1 MKKLVTVSLMALSI
15 LASTSC
21 GRQGDSSSAEEK
33 EYDDNLSYIQKNG
46 DVYQY
51 LNNSNAEY
59 SELTRDTSAAELVSK
74 VKNKESCFV
83 YIYQTSCAHCI
94 SFKPVLF
101 KFIQDYFPEVYSFRV
116 SQLSDFNF
124 ILSSFPNY
132 ASAFQDIGTPSV
144 FFFKDES
151 TCTKV
156 TNLNDYITSKSFNT
170 YISKNYN
177 LLKTISV
184 RSYAGFTKTIE
195 NNKGLIYL
203 DKGIENEYTGS
214 LFPLVKQ
221 YKKSLIRIEY
231 NYLSA
236 EDKTQIDNLFGNS
249 KFLLK
254 ENELTP
260 FNYDV
265 NSSEV
270 QNYFKS

>member
-1 MKKLVTVSLMALSI
+1 MKKLVTVSLMVLSI
-15 LASTSC
+15 LASISC
-21 GRQGDSSSAEEK
+21 GGQGNASSTEEK
-33 EYDDNLSYIQKNG
+33 EYDDNLSYIQRNG

-101 KFIQDYFPEVYSFRV
+101 RFIKDYFPEVYSFRV

-132 ASAFQDIGTPSV
+132 TSAFQDIGTPSI

-203 DKGIENEYTGS
+203 DKDIENEYTGS